1 MRINNVLTGLY
12 QSKPAK
18 EYMSRVLGSKEVL
31 KDGKKVTVPNY
42 ERLQEAFPPA
52 FMCFIQ
58 LSQVGFLATSKE
70 MPDERKVPLMFNNIY
85 SCIIALAIGALS
97 AKHINKM
104 TELLK
109 KRAGDMYGKDSKIIN
124 GIKSGI
130 PILKE
135 AFLFEYVGYVAA
147 VPLGTQTTNWL
158 AKKGIIKFDNKKDKN
173 A

>member
-1 MRINNVLTGLY
+1 MRISNLLTGLY
-12 QSKPAK
+12 QSKPAQK
-18 EYMSRVLGSKEVL
+18 YMSTMSKKEVV
-31 KDGKKVTVPNY
+31 KNGAKHVVDNY
-42 ERLQEAFPPA
+42 PRLQEIFPPA

-70 MPDERKVPLMFNNIY
+70 MPDDRKVPLMFNNIY
-85 SCIIALAIGALS
+85 SCIIALAIGAVS
-97 AKHINKM
+97 GKHINK
-104 TELLK
+104 LK
-109 KRAGDMYGKDSKIIN
+109 NNLIQKAEMLYGKDTKIIN

-147 VPLGTQTTNWL
+147 VPLGTQTTNL
-158 AKKGIIKFDNKKDKN
+158 LVKKGIIKFDDKKNKI